1 MRRLLLMMI
10 IVLMGMTA
18 PALAQAEPA
27 VCAAD
32 EWGCARIAP
41 GDTLKFAIGAP
52 LTGDSAGLGL
62 AYSQALQLAI
72 AQSEP
77 ILGFGISQV
86 DENDRGAVDGALAA
100 AERIIADPTIVGIVG
115 HAFSGASRA
124 TMPLYEEAGIVML
137 SPTATNPTLTQ
148 MGSRV
153 FNRAIFNDNE
163 QGELA
168 ARYLYEVLNV
178 RRLALLNDGS
188 IYSAGLAGIARD
200 IFTELGGTVVFDATL
215 EPGHNDYVDVLRQ
228 VRAAMP
234 EALFFPGYTAEVSF
248 LVQGL
253 SAAGLG
259 DVVFVAADGVNT
271 QTLVEIAGSAAEG
284 IYLTGES
291 LPPESP
297 QKQAFDTLYRAT
309 FGVDPLTV
317 SRAIWTAYDSANVLI
332 DAARSV
338 AVLGGDGALYIP
350 RGALIAAVRS
360 TVEYEGINGV
370 LRCDEVGE
378 CNTVGPDMSYVQNGT
393 SVRVPLT
400 ALREGE

>member
-350 RGALIAAVRS
+350 RGALIAAVRN
-360 TVEYEGINGV
+360 TVEYEGINGL
-370 LRCDEVGE
+370 LRCDAAGE

>member
-1 MRRLLLMMI
+1 MRWLLLLMIML
-10 IVLMGMTA
+10 VGMGA
-18 PALAQAEPA
+18 PALAQDEPA

-41 GDTLKFAIGAP
+41 GDTVKFAIGAP

-72 AQSEP
+72 IQSEP

-86 DENDRGAVDGALAA
+86 DENDRGTVDGAVLA
-100 AERIIADPTIVGIVG
+100 AERIIADETIVGIMG

-148 MGSRV
+148 MESRV

-200 IFTELGGTVVFDATL
+200 IFTELGGTIVFDEVL
-215 EPGHNDYVDVLRQ
+215 EPGLDNYVDLLRA
-228 VRAAMP
+228 VRASMP

-248 LVQGL
+248 VVQGL
-253 SAAGLG
+253 DDAGLE

-271 QTLVEIAGSAAEG
+271 QTLVEIAGSDAEG

-297 QKQAFDTLYRAT
+297 QKQAFDTHYQAT
-309 FGVDPLTV
+309 FGVEPLTI
-317 SRAIWTAYDSANVLI
+317 SRAIWTAFDSANVLI
-332 DAARSV
+332 NTARSV

-350 RGALIAAVRS
+350 RGALIAALRD
-360 TVEYEGINGV
+360 TVEYEGINGL
-370 LRCDEVGE
+370 LRCDEAGE

-393 SVRVPLT
+393 SIRVPLT
-400 ALREGE
+400 SLREGE

>member
-1 MRRLLLMMI
+1 MRRLLLLI
-10 IVLMGMTA
+10 IMLMGMTA
-18 PALAQAEPA
+18 PALAQDEPA

-41 GDTLKFAIGAP
+41 GDTVKFAIGAP

-86 DENDRGAVDGALAA
+86 DENDRGTVEGALAA
-100 AERIIADPTIVGIVG
+100 AERIIADPTIVGIIG
-115 HAFSGASRA
+115 HAFSGASRV
-124 TMPLYEEAGIVML
+124 TMPLYEQAGIVML

-188 IYSAGLAGIARD
+188 IYSAGLADIARD
-200 IFTELGGTVVFDATL
+200 FFTELGGEVVFDTVI
-215 EPGHNDYVDVLRQ
+215 EPGLNDYSDVLRQ
-228 VRAAMP
+228 VREAMP
-234 EALFFPGYTAEVSF
+234 EAIFFPGYTAEVSF
-248 LVQGL
+248 MVQGL
-253 SAAGLG
+253 SDAGLRG
-259 DVVFVAADGVNT
+259 VVFMAADGVNT
-271 QTLVEIAGSAAEG
+271 QTLIEIAGSAAEG

-291 LPPESP
+291 LPPDSP
-297 QKQAFDTLYRAT
+297 QKQAFDALYRAT

-317 SRAIWTAYDSANVLI
+317 SRAIWTAHDSANALI
-332 DAARSV
+332 EAARSV
-338 AVLGGDGALYIP
+338 AVLGSDGALYIP
-350 RGALIAAVRS
+350 RGALIAAMRS
-360 TVEYEGINGV
+360 TIEYEGINGV
-370 LRCDEVGE
+370 LRCDETGE
-378 CNTVGPDMSYVQNGT
+378 CNVVGPDMSYVQNGM
-393 SVRVPLT
+393 SVRVPLVT
-400 ALREGE
+400 LREGE

>member
-1 MRRLLLMMI
+1 MHLLRLLM
-10 IVLMGMTA
+10 IVLVGMGA
-18 PALAQAEPA
+18 PALAQSEPA

-41 GDTLKFAIGAP
+41 GDTVKFAIGAP

-62 AYSQALQLAI
+62 AYSQAFQLAI

-77 ILGFGISQV
+77 ILGFGIAQV
-86 DENDRGAVDGALAA
+86 DQNDRGTIEGALLA
-100 AERIIADPTIVGIVG
+100 AERIIADETIVGIMG

-124 TMPLYEEAGIVML
+124 TIPLYEEAGIVML

-188 IYSAGLAGIARD
+188 IYSAGLAEIARE
-200 IFTELGGTVVFDATL
+200 IFTELGGTVVFDAVI
-215 EPGHNDYVDVLRQ
+215 EPGLNDYVDVLRE

-234 EALFFPGYTAEVSF
+234 EALFFPGYTAEVAF
-248 LVQGL
+248 AVQGL
-253 SAAGLG
+253 DDAGLREI
-259 DVVFVAADGVNT
+259 VFMTADGVNT
-271 QTLVEIAGSAAEG
+271 QTLIEIAGSDAEG
-284 IYLTGES
+284 VYVTGEA

-297 QKQAFDTLYRAT
+297 QKQAFDALYRAT
-309 FGVDPLTV
+309 FGVEPLMV
-317 SRAIWTAYDSANVLI
+317 SRAIWIAYDSANLLI
-332 DAARSV
+332 EAARSV
-338 AVLGGDGALYIP
+338 AVLGEDGALYIP
-350 RGALIAAVRS
+350 RGALIAAVRN
-360 TVEYEGINGV
+360 TIEYEGINGV
-370 LRCDEVGE
+370 LRCDAVGE
-378 CNTVGPDMSYVQNGT
+378 CDMVGPDMSYVENGM
-393 SVRVPLT
+393 SIRVPL
-400 ALREGE
+400 APLREGE